1 MHSKTLI
8 AVSAYDHLTKPYTA
22 DEGKRLERRTS
33 HLKLKSG
40 NCQVR
45 EKVGLNQDS
54 AAVELSKCRS
64 STASSREQRTART
77 RF

>member
-8 AVSAYDHLTKPYTA
+8 AVIAYDHVTKPFIM
-22 DEGKRLERRTS
+22 DEGKRLAS

-40 NCQVR
+40 NPLVR
-45 EKVGLNQDS
+45 EKVGLNKDPP
-54 AAVELSKCRS
+54 AVELSKCRS
-64 STASSREQRTART
+64 STASSRERRTART